1 MGDVFTPPHI
11 NQTNDFIAMIE
22 LHIDYI
28 KNVNYALLHNHIPV
42 CSSIELTNIGEDDLL
57 DISVSIGG
65 PFVQEQQ
72 SALYSR
78 IDRGSTVRINDVA
91 VLPKVDALLEL
102 SERVISSFT
111 VQVHRGD
118 EVLLSKEYEL
128 ELMAFDQWLGT
139 QIVPQ
144 CLASFVVPNQ
154 PAISQMVVKASALL
168 KQMTGASAFVEYQ
181 DGDPNTVVAQ
191 VSAIF
196 AALHQEGIIYRAV
209 PASYERIG
217 QRITLSD
224 QVLETHQGNCIELT
238 LLMASVL
245 EAVGIYSGVVLM
257 RGHAFLGVWLS
268 ESCYRQSICDD
279 VSFLEKACSEGIS
292 EMLVLECTELT
303 KENASF
309 EHAQETA
316 RQMLMK
322 SEEFDMFIDLR
333 RCRLEGIISL
343 PTRIS
348 EGGKWKIAPEDTP
361 KHAACTVE
369 LTHRTRYDLDQAYDE
384 KTEVNKLD
392 IWERKLLDFSL
403 RNNFLN
409 LSIRSRA
416 IQFIS
421 FDVASIEDYLQENT
435 EYCIHPIPEGAVRVD
450 REERLLRSSMVSA
463 LEPLVLND
471 ITKQKLLH
479 TYYSEEETQQ
489 VLKNI
494 YRHARTTREETGAN
508 PLYLAIGLLR
518 WYEKK
523 NSPKARY
530 APLLL
535 LPVDLVYKR
544 GRYYVRKRDE
554 EISLN
559 ITLIEY
565 IRQTYGIRIKG
576 IDPLP
581 HDEHGVDVPLVFAQ
595 VRDALR
601 EQSKW
606 DVEEECVLGTFSFN
620 KYLMWHDIHNHREQL
635 ISHPVVSSLVSGSLQ
650 WQPQPLQTNLAEEDK
665 HLAPG
670 CIALPVPVDSS
681 QLSAVLEAGRG
692 SSFILYGPPGTG
704 KSQTITN
711 LIANALYQGRRVL
724 FVAEKMAAL
733 SVVQKRLEKIG
744 LGPFCLEL
752 HSNKVTK
759 KHVLEQ
765 LDKALHAAKIR
776 EPEEYDAVAQ
786 KLYERRMLLIQYLER
801 LHEDREGSKFSLY
814 ECISRYESYDVEPLT
829 VLLNEKLAH
838 LDGELLTIYEELLGS
853 KLPAV
858 LNVVGQPSEHPLV
871 GLYPT
876 LDCIQDPQTL
886 ARLLDEGA
894 ALAERIQRARALLTE
909 ILGADLEDSEL
920 SFRLGLD
927 LLSVISSSPLTQ
939 SSVASVAFDARQKDQ
954 LYSIWEH
961 MKNRDELHRMLTADC
976 REEFLEVDALS
987 LLQEWKAIQDTW
999 FLPRFFSSRS
1009 YLKKLSFYSDKLQ
1022 NQTVAAYL
1030 ERVLEYQKEVKYCV
1044 DNSSV
1049 MQQLL
1054 GSTLSTEE
1062 LGGVVEY
1069 LPRLAQAVES
1079 LADALHLSV
1088 PSVQDRI
1095 KSIPSE
1101 ELSHKLQG
1109 LDTLSDEW
1117 SQYLKQSEPWVT
1129 YHFPSDRPFSESL
1142 SSRFVCWQANQGQIA
1157 KWYSWAQLRGE
1168 LSSQGLDVIVQEVE
1182 STQVDAAQLTNA
1194 FFKGLY
1200 RALAEQKISRSEL
1213 LCTFEGE
1220 LFDQQVQRYKD
1231 LTAEF
1236 QELSKKMLYA
1246 RLSNQLPH
1254 IYEDLD
1260 NSSEI
1265 GRLNRNIA
1273 NGGRGTSIRQLL
1285 DDIPNLL
1292 PRLCPCMLM
1301 SPMSVAQY
1309 IDLGAEKYDLVVFDE
1324 ASQMPTSEAIGAI
1337 ARGNALVVV
1346 GDPKQMPPTSFFGT
1360 NSVDEE
1366 EESLD
1371 DLESILQD
1379 CQALSLPSLQLN
1391 WHYRSRHESLI
1402 AFSNHEYYDG
1412 ELITFPSVDD
1422 QATKVRFIQVKG
1434 SYDKGKTRQNKA
1446 EAEAIIHEVC
1456 RRLRDEN
1463 LRGESMG
1470 IVAFSAAQQNLIEDT
1485 LTDCMARDASLQ
1497 ELADQLHE
1505 PIFIKNLENVQGDER
1520 DVILFSIGY
1529 GADSTGQ
1536 LSMNFGP
1543 LNKVGGERRLNVAVS
1558 RARCEML
1565 VFSTMT
1571 SDQIDLRRTKAKG
1584 VEGLKHFL
1592 EYAERQTLARRPQSD
1607 SDSADRIIAEQIADR
1622 LQRAG
1627 YPAMIQLGRSSFKV
1641 NLAVALPSAPDCYRL
1656 GILIDGETY
1665 RRTQT
1670 TRDREVGQP
1679 GVLGNLNWE
1688 VMRVW
1693 SPDWFRQPDLVIER
1707 ILTRLNSLPESPV
1720 KPQSAPV
1727 TSPFSITEAEII
1739 AEPTTSSAALEYP
1752 DTESYVSTSLEAFVR
1767 EVVTR
1772 EQPITYSLLSK
1783 RVAAF
1788 KSFTRV
1794 TPTITG
1800 IVDSLLPLFYTS
1812 LDREGLVLWKSQAD
1826 QEHWEGY
1833 RPNTA
1838 ETKRSIEEIPSV
1850 ELMEVLLEVVKQN
1863 ISIAPDAA
1871 TLSAAKRMG
1880 FSRRGANVEAAF
1892 TYALE
1897 QLLKNGLLAE
1907 NEGKLLL
1914 PQ

>member
-1 MGDVFTPPHI
+1 
-11 NQTNDFIAMIE
+11 MIE

-309 EHAQETA
+309 ERAQETA

-670 CIALPVPVDSS
+670 SIALPVPVDSS

-786 KLYERRMLLIQYLER
+786 KLYERRTLLIQYLES

-1095 KSIPSE
+1095 KSTPSE

-1109 LDTLSDEW
+1109 LETLPDEW

-1366 EESLD
+1366 EESID

-1402 AFSNHEYYDG
+1402 AFSNHEYYEG

-1446 EAEAIIHEVC
+1446 EAEAIVHEVC

-1627 YPAMIQLGRSSFKV
+1627 YPAMIQVGRSSFKV
-1641 NLAVALPSAPDCYRL
+1641 NLAVALPSGPDCYRL

-1752 DTESYVSTSLEAFVR
+1752 DTESYVSTSLEAFVC
-1767 EVVTR
+1767 EVVTL

-1788 KSFTRV
+1788 KSLTRV

-1812 LDREGLVLWKSQAD
+1812 LDREGFVLWKSQAD